1 LKPFGDVRMGYFKYL
16 VKLWRSPEYNK
27 LVKEKLISW
36 RREPVITRIDKPTRL
51 DRAHSLGY
59 KAKQGFVLARVR
71 IGKGASKRE
80 SPSGGRKPLHAGMTS
95 ITPAMNLQHIAE
107 MRVARKFPNL
117 ECLNSYY
124 VAEDGK
130 HKWFEVILVDPDHPC
145 IRNDP
150 KMNWICNPANRGR
163 VFRGL
168 TSAGKRSRGLLGRGK
183 GFEKVR

>member
-1 LKPFGDVRMGYFKYL
+1 MENQVINLGYLKYIRQTWK
-16 VKLWRSPEYNK
+16 SPEYNK
-27 LVKEKLISW
+27 LVKERLISW
-36 RREPVITRIDKPTRL
+36 RKDNVIIRIDRSTRL

-71 IGKGASKRE
+71 IGKGSSKRE
-80 SPSGGRKPLHAGMTS
+80 ATPGGRKPAHAGMTS

-117 ECLNSYY
+117 EVLNSYY
-124 VAEDGK
+124 VADDGK

-145 IRNDP
+145 IKNDS
-150 KMNWICNPANRGR
+150 KMNWICSPANRGR

-168 TSAGKRSRGLLGRGK
+168 TSSGKRTRGLGK
-183 GFEKVR
+183 GKGYENRLK